1 MADRGPSW
9 IPATLRERVKHLAA
23 MVFMPFARS
32 EKRRYSE
39 MRRRSN
45 LAIMIAG
52 SLHQMVEKDDPL
64 VASGVF
70 HLPEALHAHFR
81 QKVFLYREA
90 NILLALLNRVKTSR
104 DENSADLLFRRI
116 FFEYERL
123 VFGEL
128 PDTPTSAARRH
139 SVKAALEDLNAH
151 MQPPTGNR
159 FDIARDWSRKWFA
172 DIGHNEI
179 NPETL
184 ARFSSFWFSEYTAVQ
199 KSLEAAVAHRATA

>member
-1 MADRGPSW
+1 MA
-9 IPATLRERVKHLAA
+9 
-23 MVFMPFARS
+23 FMPFARS

-70 HLPEALHAHFR
+70 HLPGALNAHFR

-104 DENSADLLFRRI
+104 A
-116 FFEYERL
+116 
-123 VFGEL
+123 
-128 PDTPTSAARRH
+128 TTS
-139 SVKAALEDLNAH
+139 SPV
-151 MQPPTGNR
+151 
-159 FDIARDWSRKWFA
+159 
-172 DIGHNEI
+172 
-179 NPETL
+179 
-184 ARFSSFWFSEYTAVQ
+184 
-199 KSLEAAVAHRATA
+199 RAMSH

>member
-1 MADRGPSW
+1 MADRGSNW
-9 IPATLRERVKHLAA
+9 IPTTPRERVKHLAA
-23 MVFMPFARS
+23 MAFMPFARN

-39 MRRRSN
+39 MRRLSN
-45 LAIMIAG
+45 FAIVIAG
-52 SLHQMVEKDDPL
+52 SLHQTVEKGYPL

-104 DENSADLLFRRI
+104 DENSSDSLFRRI

-151 MQPPTGNR
+151 MPPPRGNK
-159 FDIARDWSRKWFA
+159 FDVARDWSRKWFA

-184 ARFSSFWFSEYTAVQ
+184 ARFSLFWFTEYANVQ
-199 KSLEAAVAHRATA
+199 

>member
-1 MADRGPSW
+1 MANQGPSW

-23 MVFMPFARS
+23 TAFMPFARS
-32 EKRRYSE
+32 ERRRYSE
-39 MRRRSN
+39 MRRLTN
-45 LAIMIAG
+45 LAIVIAG

-81 QKVFLYREA
+81 QKVFLYRET

-104 DENSADLLFRRI
+104 DEDSSYSLFRRI

-151 MQPPTGNR
+151 MHPPMGNK

-184 ARFSSFWFSEYTAVQ
+184 ARFSSFWFSECTAVQ

>member
-1 MADRGPSW
+1 M
-9 IPATLRERVKHLAA
+9 IPAALRERVKHLAA
-23 MVFMPFARS
+23 MAFMPFARN
-32 EKRRYSE
+32 ERRRYSE
-39 MRRRSN
+39 MRRLSN
-45 LAIMIAG
+45 LAIITAG
-52 SLHQMVEKDDPL
+52 SLHQTVEKDDPL

-116 FFEYERL
+116 LFEYERL

-151 MQPPTGNR
+151 MHPPMGNK
-159 FDIARDWSRKWFA
+159 FDVARDWSRKWFA

-184 ARFSSFWFSEYTAVQ
+184 ARFSSFWFSECTAVQ
-199 KSLEAAVAHRATA
+199 KSLEAAVAHHATA